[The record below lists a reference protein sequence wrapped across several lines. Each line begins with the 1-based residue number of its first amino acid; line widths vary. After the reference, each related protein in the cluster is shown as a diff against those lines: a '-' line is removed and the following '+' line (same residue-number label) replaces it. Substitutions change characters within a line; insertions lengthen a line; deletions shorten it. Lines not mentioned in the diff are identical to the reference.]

1 LIVYKLFSIYK
12 FTGNQRDAFLIEIE
26 SFLHC
31 IDKIAYH
38 CMIFQTLAIWSYKI
52 LSLKY
57 LSSATS
63 TSKDNC
69 QKSLWQMFNFLVF
82 IFHTLLVGNIYY
94 ALFHRYRMTD
104 QNMAEFGL
112 VSLSMFGLSVY
123 VWSLCLCLVSV
134 SLFGLC
140 VYVWSRCLCFLVILL
155 VSWFSLVYCYPC
167 LVCLV
172 HFISL
177 IDIFYEWKTEFN

>member
-1 LIVYKLFSIYK
+1 
-12 FTGNQRDAFLIEIE
+12 
-26 SFLHC
+26 
-31 IDKIAYH
+31 
-38 CMIFQTLAIWSYKI
+38 MIFQTLAIWSYRI

-82 IFHTLLVGNIYY
+82 IFHTLLVGKIYY
-94 ALFHRYRMTD
+94 ALFHGYRMTD